1 MRLVRPRVLR
11 FLVVAAAGASLAHA
25 QQYPAQPIKMIVPF
39 PVGGGADVAARV
51 VAQHLGAD
59 LGQSVVVENY
69 GGAGGTIGTAKA
81 AQAAPDGYT
90 VFVGTPST
98 HGTNVAVFP
107 KLSYDPIR
115 DFSPI
120 GLIGTSPFLLIVHPS
135 VPAAS
140 AKDLIALAKSKPGE
154 LNYASFG
161 NGSINHLGAELFN
174 SMAGIDVRH
183 IPYRGGAP
191 ALADLIGGRTQYTF
205 DGTAALPA
213 IRAGQVRL
221 LGVGSAQRW
230 HVFPDVPTISESA
243 LPGFD
248 LSTWYG
254 LFAPART
261 PQPIVSLLNARLN
274 AVLLLPQSKESFAK
288 MGFDPAG
295 GAPDVLSKKV
305 QDEVSKWV
313 EIAQKKNIRVEQ

>member
-1 MRLVRPRVLR
+1 MNR
-11 FLVVAAAGASLAHA
+11 FLKGILLAVPFAIFQVQA
-25 QQYPAQPIKMIVPF
+25 QTYPNQTIRMIVPF
-39 PVGGGADVAARV
+39 PVGGGADLAARV
-51 VAQHLGAD
+51 VAANISPM
-59 LGQSVVVENY
+59 LGQPVVVENY

-90 VFVGTPST
+90 IFVGTPST
-98 HGTNVAVFP
+98 HGTNKAVLAN
-107 KLSYDPIR
+107 LSYDPIR

-120 GLIGTSPFLLIVHPS
+120 ALIGTSPFLLIVNPG
-135 VPAAS
+135 VPASS
-140 AKDLIALAKSKPGE
+140 AKELIALAKAKPGD

-183 IPYRGGAP
+183 IAYRGGAP
-191 ALADLIGGRTQYTF
+191 ALADLIAGRTQYTF

-213 IRAGQVRL
+213 IRASQVKL
-221 LGVGSAQRW
+221 LAVGSAQRW
-230 HVFPDVPTISESA
+230 HVFPDVPTVAESA

-254 LFAPART
+254 LFAPAKT
-261 PQPIVSLLNARLN
+261 PQPVIDLLNARLN
-274 AVLLLPQSKESFAK
+274 AVLQLPQTKEAFAK

-295 GAPDVLSKKV
+295 GAPDVLVKKV
-305 QDEVSKWV
+305 QNEVGKWV
-313 EIAQKKNIRVEQ
+313 AVAKEKNIKVEP

>member
-1 MRLVRPRVLR
+1 MRLLR
-11 FLVVAAAGASLAHA
+11 ALLLALGCIAAAHA
-25 QQYPAQPIKMIVPF
+25 QQYPAQPIRMIVPF
-39 PVGGGADVAARV
+39 PVGGGADIAARV
-51 VAQHLGAD
+51 VATNFSST
-59 LGQSVVVENY
+59 LGQPVVVENY

-90 VFVGTPST
+90 IFVGTPST
-98 HGTNVAVFP
+98 HGTNVAVLD
-107 KLSYDPIR
+107 KLSYHPLR
-115 DFSPI
+115 DFAPI

-140 AKDLIALAKSKPGE
+140 AGELIALARSKPGE

-174 SMAGIDVRH
+174 SMANIDVRH

-191 ALADLIGGRTQYTF
+191 ALADLIAGRTQYTF

-221 LGVGSAQRW
+221 LAVGSAARW
-230 HVFPDVPTISESA
+230 HVFPDVPTAAESA

-254 LFAPART
+254 LFAPAKT
-261 PQPIVSLLNARLN
+261 PQPIIELLNAKLN
-274 AVLLLPQSKESFAK
+274 AVLLLPQAKESFAK

-295 GAPDVLSKKV
+295 GAPDVLTRQV
-305 QDEVSKWV
+305 QNEVSKWV
-313 EIAQKKNIRVEQ
+313 DIAGKKNIKVQQ

>member
-1 MRLVRPRVLR
+1 MKALARIAATLALAG
-11 FLVVAAAGASLAHA
+11 LAGAAAA

-39 PVGGGADVAARV
+39 PVGGGADLAARV
-51 VAQHLGAD
+51 IATSFSSM

-81 AQAAPDGYT
+81 AQSPADGYT
-90 VFVGTPST
+90 IFVGTPST
-98 HGTNVAVFP
+98 HGTNKAVFS

-120 GLIGTSPFLLIVHPS
+120 GLIGTSPFLLITHPS
-135 VPAAS
+135 VPATS
-140 AKDLIALAKSKPGE
+140 AKELIALAKAKPGE

-174 SMAGIDVRH
+174 SMAGIEVRH

-191 ALADLIGGRTQYTF
+191 ALADLIAGRTQYTF

-213 IRAGQVRL
+213 IRGSQVKL
-221 LGVGSAQRW
+221 LAVGSAQRW
-230 HVFPDVPTISESA
+230 HVFPDVPTVAESA

-254 LFAPART
+254 LFAPAKT
-261 PQPIVSLLNARLN
+261 PQAVIDLLNARLN
-274 AVLLLPQSKESFAK
+274 AVLKTQQAKDAFAK
-288 MGFDPAG
+288 MGFDAAG
-295 GAPDVLSKKV
+295 GSPDVLTKKV
-305 QDEVSKWV
+305 QNEVSKWV
-313 EIAQKKNIRVEQ
+313 DVASKKNIKVDQ

>member
-1 MRLVRPRVLR
+1 MRLLR
-11 FLVVAAAGASLAHA
+11 ALLLAIGCMATAHA

-39 PVGGGADVAARV
+39 PIGGGADLAARV
-51 VAQHLGAD
+51 IASNLANS
-59 LGQSVVVENY
+59 LGQPVVVENY

-90 VFVGTPST
+90 IFVGTPST
-98 HGTNVAVFP
+98 HGTNVAVFE

-115 DFSPI
+115 DFAPI
-120 GLIGTSPFLLIVHPS
+120 GLIGTSPFLLIVHPA

-140 AKDLIALAKSKPGE
+140 AGELIALARSKPGE

-174 SMAGIDVRH
+174 SMANIDVRH

-213 IRAGQVRL
+213 IRAGQVKL
-221 LGVGSAQRW
+221 LAVGSTQRW
-230 HVFPDVPTISESA
+230 HVFPDVPTVSESA

-254 LFAPART
+254 LFAPAKT
-261 PQPIVSLLNARLN
+261 PQPIVQLLNARLN
-274 AVLLLPQSKESFAK
+274 AVLLLPSAKESFAK

-295 GAPDVLSKKV
+295 GAPDVLTKKV
-305 QDEVSKWV
+305 QNEVSKWV
-313 EIAQKKNIRVEQ
+313 DVAGKKNIKVQP